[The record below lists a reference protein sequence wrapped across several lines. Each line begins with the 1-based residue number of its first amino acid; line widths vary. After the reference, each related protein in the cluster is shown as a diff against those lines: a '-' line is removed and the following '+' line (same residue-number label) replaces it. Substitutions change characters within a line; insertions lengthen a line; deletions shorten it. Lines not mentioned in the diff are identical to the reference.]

1 MSADRKLEICCYSLE
16 SALLAGKSGADRI
29 ELCDNYPEGGTTPS
43 YATIKMAVEM
53 LSIPV
58 NVIVRPRGGDFL
70 YTDIEYESIKKDVAA
85 IKAMKTNG
93 IVVGFL
99 KANGEINLERI
110 IEIVNIAKPLEVTFH
125 RAFDMCRNQLEAL
138 EQLKWAGVKRIL
150 TSGAKM
156 KAMDGT
162 NLISEMVKRAEGEII
177 IMPGSGI
184 NENNISEL
192 LKQTGASEFH
202 SSAKK
207 FIQSRMNYFN
217 EFISMGGTADV
228 NEYSV
233 VSVDAASIK
242 KMAEILNNNM

>member
-1 MSADRKLEICCYSLE
+1 MPLDRKLEICCYSLE
-16 SALLAGKSGADRI
+16 SALLAGKSGANRI
-29 ELCDNYPEGGTTPS
+29 ELCDNYPEAGTTPS
-43 YATIKMAVEM
+43 YGTIEVAVQK

-70 YTDIEYESIKKDVAA
+70 YSDNEYESIKNDIAA
-85 IKAMKTNG
+85 IKAMEANG

-99 KANGEINLERI
+99 KANGDIDLKRT

-125 RAFDMCRNQLEAL
+125 RAFDMCRSPLEAL
-138 EQLKWAGVKRIL
+138 EQLKKAGVNRVL

-156 KAMDGT
+156 KAVDGIDM
-162 NLISEMVKRAEGEII
+162 ISELVKRAGGKIV

-184 NENNISEL
+184 NENNLTEL
-192 LKQTGASEFH
+192 VKRTGAYEYH

-207 FIQSRMNYFN
+207 FISSKMTYFN
-217 EFISMGGTADV
+217 KFIHMGGDASV

-233 VSVDAASIK
+233 VSVDAAAIK
-242 KMAEILNNNM
+242 KMIGILNNY

>member
-1 MSADRKLEICCYSLE
+1 MPSDRKLEICCYSLE
-16 SALLAGKSGADRI
+16 SALLAGKSGAHRI

-43 YATIKMAVEM
+43 YGTIEMAVQK

-70 YTDIEYESIKKDVAA
+70 YSDLEYESIKKDIAA
-85 IKAMKTNG
+85 IKAMKANG

-99 KANGEINLERI
+99 RANGDIDLERI
-110 IEIVNIAKPLEVTFH
+110 TEIVNIAKPLEVTFH
-125 RAFDMCRNQLEAL
+125 RAFDMCRNPLEAL
-138 EQLKWAGVKRIL
+138 EQLKRAGVSRIL

-156 KAMDGT
+156 KAVDGID
-162 NLISEMVKRAEGEII
+162 LISELVKRAEDEII

-184 NENNISEL
+184 NEDNLSEL
-192 LKQTGASEFH
+192 LKRTGAFEFH

-207 FIQSRMNYFN
+207 FISSRMAYFN
-217 EFISMGGTADV
+217 ESISMGGDASV

-233 VSVDAASIK
+233 VSVDAAAIK
-242 KMAEILNNNM
+242 KMKGILNNS